1 MLCFLLLAAPATAA
15 PDPTPLLQFA
25 RAWEHQTVTVKRALY
40 TLVYDERGKL
50 GNTYEGKR
58 DGLTV
63 VTPAGV
69 SLQFDGRQGR
79 SDVVCANAEDVVE
92 AVRSQ
97 YNPDALDL
105 RSYRKLNPIVVH
117 RYDPGVEL
125 VVLSARVGRDA
136 IRFGFAVPGEDVEAT
151 SLTVRWTTPFS
162 KSFTEREVVEGLI
175 SWFLQRAATS
185 AAR

>member
-1 MLCFLLLAAPATAA
+1 MWALICLALVAA
-15 PDPTPLLQFA
+15 LPETPLQQFA
-25 RAWEHQTVTVKRALY
+25 RAWEHQNVVVKRALY

-63 VTPAGV
+63 VTPTGV
-69 SLQFDGRQGR
+69 LLQFDGRQGR
-79 SDVVCANAEDVVE
+79 SEVVCANAEDVVG
-92 AVRSQ
+92 AVRTQ

-125 VVLSARVGRDA
+125 VVLTARVSRDT
-136 IRFGFAVPGEDVEAT
+136 IRFGLALPGQDVEAT

-162 KSFTEREVVEGLI
+162 KTFSEREIVEGLLG
-175 SWFLQRAATS
+175 WFVERPSTS